1 MYSGGGN
8 NRLASGMESAVEK
21 VKAKF
26 PKFADK
32 IDAGILSLQKRIDLD
47 GSFAAQEE
55 TQQQLLLQAQ
65 QRYTEAMN
73 QRAARMAAGET
84 DLPEITPESV
94 LEGPELA
101 VFNADRD
108 AQDKANKKELKRQNR
123 QKLAGKALGAG
134 MIATT
139 ALGVASSM
147 GGPVGEF
154 AQGAMPIA
162 GYFIGISF
170 AQYVQA
176 FDHWIAFF
184 LLSGLGAKMIYEA
197 YQNEFDD
204 EVTNL
209 TNKTL
214 ITLGIATSID
224 AMAIGVTFAFL
235 QTDIYTAAS
244 VIGLVTFVLCVA
256 AIYIGKKLGSFLE
269 SKAEMLGGLILI
281 GLGCKI
287 LAEHLGLI

>member
-1 MYSGGGN
+1 MN
-8 NRLASGMESAVEK
+8 ETLLILAIALAMDSVAVSIAIGSK
-21 VKAKF
+21 YKDLLVSKALF
-26 PKFADK
+26 TA
-32 IDAGILSLQKRIDLD
+32 
-47 GSFAAQEE
+47 
-55 TQQQLLLQAQ
+55 
-65 QRYTEAMN
+65 
-73 QRAARMAAGET
+73 
-84 DLPEITPESV
+84 
-94 LEGPELA
+94 A
-101 VFNADRD
+101 VF
-108 AQDKANKKELKRQNR
+108 
-123 QKLAGKALGAG
+123 G
-134 MIATT
+134 
-139 ALGVASSM
+139 
-147 GGPVGEF
+147 F
-154 AQGAMPIA
+154 FQGAMPIA

-170 AQYVQA
+170 AQYVKA

-287 LAEHLGLI
+287 LVEHLGLI